1 MELTPEERRKI
12 YEEEKARVEREI
24 KRDELPIFSTPSE
37 TVQSNKIILIVV
49 GAAVLLLGV
58 YQYYKSNTVEPS
70 AKPNLLTYPAT
81 GSYDPNASWK
91 NANSPPSK
99 PTASTT
105 PFVLSSSL
113 SYDSDM
119 PGQIARIGAEGIS
132 EEAVRANIL
141 AADKT
146 ITYAHLK
153 KNAAKHA
160 TKPWSFTGKILEIQE
175 VDGGTV
181 ARIGLDA
188 WGSQAIYVAGPIT
201 TDFLENNRVFVVG
214 YLAGEYSYTSV
225 ANYNMSIP
233 AVAARAMMKPAE
245 AAKYRVPPGQSRKGK
260 T

>member
-24 KRDELPIFSTPSE
+24 KRDEFPIFSTPSE
-37 TVQSNKIILIVV
+37 IFQSNKIILLVV

-81 GSYDPNASWK
+81 SAVSPPDSIAPWK
-91 NANSPPSK
+91 NHNKPAASP
-99 PTASTT
+99 T
-105 PFVLSSSL
+105 PFSLSSSL
-113 SYDSDM
+113 SHDSDM